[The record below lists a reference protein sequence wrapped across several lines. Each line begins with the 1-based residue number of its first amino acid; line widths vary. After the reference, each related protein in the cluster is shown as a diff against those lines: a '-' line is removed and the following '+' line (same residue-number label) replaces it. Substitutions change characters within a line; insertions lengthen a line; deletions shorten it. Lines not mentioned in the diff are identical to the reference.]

1 MNQIEDVYLRFF
13 DWLLDFLKDVL
24 LLSPVAVVVIVL
36 GALAVWLLC
45 LFGDWLEG
53 MKK

>member
-1 MNQIEDVYLRFF
+1 MAWIEDVYLRFF
-13 DWLLDFLKDVL
+13 DWLLNFMKDIL

-53 MKK
+53 LKK

>member
-13 DWLLDFLKDVL
+13 DWLSNFLRNVL
-24 LLSPVAVVVIVL
+24 LLSPIAVVVIVL